1 MVDFGIGLSY
11 RPVSLCSLSGRYA
24 NPMPESTISPLSR
37 NKNLATVQGKEGS
50 AQGEG
55 HEPVQ
60 EQWASSRER
69 SGPMTGKAKTK
80 EDKRPVQE
88 KTVGKCKGRQGG
100 QYNGGS
106 TREGTGP
113 VQVKAMGQ
121 CKGRQWASERVGNG
135 PVQG

>member
-1 MVDFGIGLSY
+1 
-11 RPVSLCSLSGRYA
+11 
-24 NPMPESTISPLSR
+24 MPESTISPQSR

-60 EQWASSRER
+60 ERWASSRER
-69 SGPMTGKAKTK
+69 SGPMTGKGRTK
-80 EDKRPVQE
+80 EDNRPVQG
-88 KTVGKCKGRQGG
+88 KTVGQCKGRQGG

-113 VQVKAMGQ
+113 VQEKAMGQ
-121 CKGRQWASERVGNG
+121 FKVRQWPMGQYKGWQWARTKEGNG
-135 PVQG
+135 LVQEKILN